1 MNPNR
6 SLSLLTAILSLL
18 VTACLHADSPFLWG
32 VTGTAGAASKLYA
45 INPNTGKAIEVGPV
59 GKKNVSG
66 ISVHP
71 VSGVLYA
78 MQGQRGGTTS
88 LLILNKRT
96 GKTTTIGD
104 LGQSIADSA
113 FTPAGTLYAYG
124 AFSRDLFTV
133 NLTNAMKTTV
143 KLDVAVIGGCGITF
157 DGTGDLFMTRSNSL
171 ANLNPMNGNEDSVAV
186 ISGATT
192 NIDNLLT
199 TRPDGVIFGGK
210 RNNQAAPTRLYQINP
225 TTGVTSLV
233 SSVPLSLS
241 GLSFDMAPKPV
252 FRISGPKTK
261 RTSRTTYRL
270 RGIYKSIAPCT
281 IKAKKAETMETEGS
295 WSLSVSRLKPG
306 TNRIKVVCQDAAG
319 AKVTRP
325 VRIIVE

>member
-1 MNPNR
+1 MK
-6 SLSLLTAILSLL
+6 LKGSLLLPFAVVLQLMPAGL
-18 VTACLHADSPFLWG
+18 FADGPFLWG
-32 VTGTAGAASKLYA
+32 VTGTGGAASKLYA
-45 INPNTGKAIEVGPV
+45 INPNTGKAIEVGPI
-59 GKKNVSG
+59 GKDNVSG

-71 VSGVLYA
+71 STGVLYA
-78 MQGQRGGTTS
+78 MQGQQGGTTS

-96 GKTTTIGD
+96 AKPATIGD

-113 FTPAGTLYAYG
+113 FNPAGTLYAYG

-157 DGTGDLFMTRSNSL
+157 DDTGDLFMTRSNSL
-171 ANLNPMNGNEDSVAV
+171 ANLNPMTGNEDSVVA
-186 ISGATT
+186 ISGSTT
-192 NIDNLLT
+192 NIDNMLT
-199 TRPDGVIFGGK
+199 TRPDGVIFGGT
-210 RNNQAAPTRLYQINP
+210 RNNKAAPTRLYQIHP
-225 TTGVTSLV
+225 TTGVTTFV

-241 GLSFDMAPKPV
+241 GLAFDVAPNPV

-261 RTSRTTYRL
+261 RTSKTSYRL
-270 RGIYKSIAPCT
+270 RGTYKSTAPCT
-281 IKAKKAETMETEGS
+281 IKARKDETTATEGA
-295 WSLSVSRLKPG
+295 WSLTVSKLKPG
-306 TNRIKVVCQDAAG
+306 SNLVKVTCQDAAG